1 MRRILFAA
9 FLSASII
16 AGTQWWYHYSM
27 KATNNSHYDH
37 PIAFAQQLNH
47 DVHRKASDKLIW
59 YPLKEW
65 DPIYSGESIKT
76 SGDAEIR
83 IQFTDG
89 HRYIDME
96 PDTLIVLKQEDQQTH
111 VDLRDGSIF
120 VTAANEENNFVV
132 QSGQQNIEIGQ
143 ATVQLSKNKDKTDV
157 QVLKG
162 KIKLDNKGQVKE
174 INAGVKTTGVEI
186 LSPPI
191 DQAYFV
197 NPDFIEPIQF
207 KWKGFLAGT
216 QVSLWVG
223 KNRKD
228 LQETSAPKGA
238 NADAIPYRLPVGKH
252 YFQLVATD
260 PATEQVLQKSPVYR
274 LEITPRYAPAIL
286 APLPNSFL
294 QKDPLSPNVDFKW
307 NTPEGTQSVSIE
319 IGTDPDLRNKVVY
332 QNLGVTSL
340 FKQNLKEGEYYW
352 RVSSNYPGI
361 NKPISTAIMKFSLSS
376 KPKVEEKIRLPVA
389 IQWIHPMDRA
399 TQNYLNEPIANLGWT
414 STEKQQVRLWRIK
427 ISDDLKI
434 LQEDRTEEM
443 KVVTTQDLNAKIP
456 LKKEGSY
463 LAVVEALDEKQQ
475 VLAKSSIKEFRL
487 LPLPALPAPELL
499 PKDVEF
505 QGDNQGRV
513 KITWKR
519 VPGAQEYWITLYT
532 QEGREISTRIDKN
545 KDIEINTLLPGT
557 HKIDIYAIDSNGRKS
572 QRKTARTIKIPDG
585 SNIRAPT
592 GIRIKK

>member
-96 PDTLIVLKQEDQQTH
+96 PDTLIVLKQEDQQTQ

-120 VTAANEENNFVV
+120 VTAANEENNFFV

-174 INAGVKTTGVEI
+174 INAGVKTSGVEI

-216 QVSLWVG
+216 QVSL
-223 KNRKD
+223 
-228 LQETSAPKGA
+228 
-238 NADAIPYRLPVGKH
+238 
-252 YFQLVATD
+252 
-260 PATEQVLQKSPVYR
+260 
-274 LEITPRYAPAIL
+274 
-286 APLPNSFL
+286 
-294 QKDPLSPNVDFKW
+294 
-307 NTPEGTQSVSIE
+307 
-319 IGTDPDLRNKVVY
+319 
-332 QNLGVTSL
+332 
-340 FKQNLKEGEYYW
+340 
-352 RVSSNYPGI
+352 
-361 NKPISTAIMKFSLSS
+361 
-376 KPKVEEKIRLPVA
+376 
-389 IQWIHPMDRA
+389 
-399 TQNYLNEPIANLGWT
+399 
-414 STEKQQVRLWRIK
+414 
-427 ISDDLKI
+427 
-434 LQEDRTEEM
+434 
-443 KVVTTQDLNAKIP
+443 
-456 LKKEGSY
+456 
-463 LAVVEALDEKQQ
+463 
-475 VLAKSSIKEFRL
+475 
-487 LPLPALPAPELL
+487 
-499 PKDVEF
+499 
-505 QGDNQGRV
+505 
-513 KITWKR
+513 
-519 VPGAQEYWITLYT
+519 
-532 QEGREISTRIDKN
+532 
-545 KDIEINTLLPGT
+545 
-557 HKIDIYAIDSNGRKS
+557 
-572 QRKTARTIKIPDG
+572 
-585 SNIRAPT
+585 
-592 GIRIKK
+592 